1 MRTTDRYLSP
11 GETAKRLG
19 VTIKALRLYERHG
32 LVTPLRSEAGWRAYG
47 PAEMARLHQ
56 VLALKRLGLTLSR
69 IAELMADRLADLED
83 VLALQERAL
92 AGESE
97 RVRHGLELVRAAR
110 ARLAEGHS
118 LSIDDLTQLTM
129 ETTMTAKPSE
139 DEMKAIFEP
148 LTQKHFTAEQLAE
161 LGKRPHDQA
170 EAARDWEAL
179 IAEAKALMA
188 KGDPNSPDAK
198 DLARRWFA
206 QVGKFT
212 GGDPELFGRLG
223 NVWKDALA
231 DPKAAPKLPMSPELF
246 AFVGKA
252 WAAAQADGGA

>member
-1 MRTTDRYLSP
+1 MTAMPTTDRYLSP
-11 GETAKRLG
+11 AETAARLG

-47 PAEMARLHQ
+47 PAEIARLHQ
-56 VLALKRLGLTLSR
+56 VLALKRLGLSLSR
-69 IAELMADRLADLED
+69 IGELLAGRMAALGD
-83 VLALQERAL
+83 VLAVQERML
-92 AGESE
+92 AGESQ
-97 RVRHGLELVRAAR
+97 RVGHALGLVRAAR
-110 ARLAEGHS
+110 AKLANGHT

-129 ETTMTAKPSE
+129 ETTMTNKATDE
-139 DEMKAIFEP
+139 EMKAIFDP
-148 LTQKHFTAEQLAE
+148 LAQKHFTPEQLAE
-161 LGKRPHDQA
+161 LGDKPFDQA
-170 EAARDWEAL
+170 EAAREWDAL

-188 KGDPNSPDAK
+188 KGDPTSPAAK

-223 NVWKDALA
+223 NVWKDAMA
-231 DPKAAPKLPMSPELF
+231 NPEAAPKLPLDPEIF

-252 WAAAQADGGA
+252 WTAAQAE